1 MQKRMDCLVKAALL
15 VGKVV
20 QIAWQMACF
29 SAQGYCAWRLKASE
43 NSVKKGVRGGRRDE
57 RSGGKQNITKG
68 FRDVLINVYL
78 CIDKTVFHSTI

>member
-29 SAQGYCAWRLKASE
+29 LAQGCFAWRLKAGE
-43 NSVKKGVRGGRRDE
+43 NSVKNGVQCMVECGMSALME
-57 RSGGKQNITKG
+57 NKISQK
-68 FRDVLINVYL
+68 
-78 CIDKTVFHSTI
+78 VFVIY

>member
-29 SAQGYCAWRLKASE
+29 CVRGCCAWRLKVGE
-43 NSVKKGVRGGRRDE
+43 NSVKNGVQCVVEGGMSALME
-57 RSGGKQNITKG
+57 NKISQK
-68 FRDVLINVYL
+68 
-78 CIDKTVFHSTI
+78 VFVIY

>member
-29 SAQGYCAWRLKASE
+29 CVRGYYAWRLKVGE
-43 NSVKKGVRGGRRDE
+43 NSVKNGVQCVVEGGMSALME
-57 RSGGKQNITKG
+57 NKISQK
-68 FRDVLINVYL
+68 
-78 CIDKTVFHSTI
+78 VFVMY

>member
-29 SAQGYCAWRLKASE
+29 CAQECCAWRLKAGE
-43 NSVKKGVRGGRRDE
+43 NSVKNGVQCVVEGGMSTLME
-57 RSGGKQNITKG
+57 NKISQK
-68 FRDVLINVYL
+68 
-78 CIDKTVFHSTI
+78 VFVMY